1 MQVCAFFVLDRQD
14 LLLVLGSSLGSSVIG
29 YDPAQFSPGSYKIIV
44 DLDINELKKD
54 IVNID
59 EKYNVN
65 LKQFFRS
72 MIWTDKTG

>member
-1 MQVCAFFVLDRQD
+1 
-14 LLLVLGSSLGSSVIG
+14 VIG
-29 YDPAQFSPGSYKIIV
+29 YDPAQFSPASYKIIV

-72 MIWTDKTG
+72 ML

>member
-1 MQVCAFFVLDRQD
+1 MQNAD

-29 YDPAQFSPGSYKIIV
+29 YDPAQFSPASYKIIV

-72 MIWTDKTG
+72 ML